1 MKEREYN
8 LDLLRIIAALF
19 VIIIHV
25 IVRPLVISFEQPYH
39 SIDFLICSGIKG
51 FVQTAVPIFVLL
63 SGAFILT
70 QNKNKNFSY
79 FYKKTFTKIILPTLI
94 AAIIYYYFSL
104 VLQVI
109 KDHLGNTI
117 SSTAYNWLPIK
128 ILFASPFYHLWYM
141 YMLIGLYL
149 AVPLLIKLKERLGE
163 KWFFI
168 IGIMLLIM
176 AIFIEP
182 YNRSIW
188 PIRFIN
194 YLGYFILGHSIH
206 YYKDYFRAK
215 WLFLSTY
222 LIASIL
228 ATIMTY
234 FIVIHH
240 TFSDINKSLM
250 FYDNLSPFMIVSSLS
265 LYLFFLNLPSK
276 RSKIHRFTKHT
287 FNIYILHAG
296 ILMLIDQTLNN
307 ILHIS
312 INVIIYIPLLSLII
326 FILSYIGSLLLNK
339 LIYKF
344 QALRFIH
351 IHSVR

>member
-163 KWFFI
+163 K
-168 IGIMLLIM
+168 
-176 AIFIEP
+176 
-182 YNRSIW
+182 
-188 PIRFIN
+188 
-194 YLGYFILGHSIH
+194 
-206 YYKDYFRAK
+206 
-215 WLFLSTY
+215 
-222 LIASIL
+222 
-228 ATIMTY
+228 
-234 FIVIHH
+234 
-240 TFSDINKSLM
+240 
-250 FYDNLSPFMIVSSLS
+250 
-265 LYLFFLNLPSK
+265 
-276 RSKIHRFTKHT
+276 
-287 FNIYILHAG
+287 
-296 ILMLIDQTLNN
+296 
-307 ILHIS
+307 
-312 INVIIYIPLLSLII
+312 
-326 FILSYIGSLLLNK
+326 
-339 LIYKF
+339 
-344 QALRFIH
+344 
-351 IHSVR
+351 